1 MTSLLTNTSA
11 LAALQT
17 LSSLNSGLQETQGR
31 ISSGLRVETASDNAA
46 YWSIATTMR
55 SDSKAVSAVSDA
67 LGMASAKVDVAYAG
81 TDSIVDV
88 LTEFKAKLVA
98 ATEDGVDK
106 AKVQDELKQL
116 NLQAESIVAS
126 SSFNGVN
133 WLTTDAP
140 THLMVTDDLTAS
152 VMSSFVRSDDG
163 SVKVETE
170 SVNLKLSSML
180 NTGGGGILQKELG
193 GVGDIGGFRGTN
205 INSDAHQGHENHNFT
220 GPATFGS
227 ADYIDFDLV
236 VDAGHYSAG
245 ETFTALRIDKSVID
259 VALGTNDGKIR
270 NASDMRKVLNQ
281 VFSDNGVPATANETR
296 FSGSLT
302 AASFEIASLETSGHP
317 GSSIDITG
325 VASDF
330 GGVYP
335 SGFGL
340 GLENAPLANHD
351 NMYPEAHMTFG
362 RSFTV
367 SEEASITF
375 DVQVGPSPMQTY
387 TIDRATVDAALGT
400 SDGYV
405 GNATDL
411 ATIIAFASA
420 GSKLVVVPS
429 GDTIT
434 FSADRSIYPEA
445 GNHAARVS
453 VGNVQ
458 SDPPW
463 TLEFDLDEVD
473 VTGSAFGVDE
483 YLTGV
488 EYMLKRSIESASTL
502 GSLQS
507 RIEGQT
513 LFASKLMDSLDSG
526 IGRLVDADMEQE
538 SSRLAA
544 QQTQQQLAIQALSI
558 ANSAPSGIISL
569 FR

>member
-17 LSSLNSGLQETQGR
+17 LRSLNSGLQETQGR
-31 ISSGLRVETASDNAA
+31 ISSGLRVEAASDNAA
-46 YWSIATTMR
+46 YWSIATTMT

-67 LGMASAKVDVAYAG
+67 LGMASAKVDTAYAG

-88 LTEFKAKLVA
+88 LTEYKAKLVA

-106 AKVQDELKQL
+106 AKIQDELQQL
-116 NLQAESIVAS
+116 NLQVESIVAS

-133 WLTTDAP
+133 WLTTNAP
-140 THLMVTDDLTAS
+140 THLMVTDDLTTS
-152 VMSSFVRSDDG
+152 VMSSFVRADDG

-180 NTGGGGILQKELG
+180 NTGGGGILQKELD
-193 GVGDIGGFRGTN
+193 GVGNIGGFRGTN
-205 INSDAHQGHENHNFT
+205 INSDAHQGHENHDFT
-220 GPATFGS
+220 GPATFG
-227 ADYIDFDLV
+227 ATDYIDFDLE
-236 VDAGHYSAG
+236 VDAGDYSAG
-245 ETFTALRIDKSVID
+245 ETFTGLRIDKSVID
-259 VALGTNDGKIR
+259 TALGTTDGKIR
-270 NASDMRKVLNQ
+270 TASDMRKVLNQ
-281 VFSDNGVPATANETR
+281 VFADNGVPATANETR

-302 AASFEIASLETSGHP
+302 AGNFEIASLEASGHP
-317 GSSIDITG
+317 GSSINITG
-325 VASDF
+325 VRSDF

-335 SGFGL
+335 SGFAL
-340 GLENAPLANHD
+340 GLEDAPLYNHD
-351 NMYPEAHMTFG
+351 NMYPEATMTFG
-362 RSFTV
+362 RSFTF
-367 SEEASITF
+367 SEKASITF
-375 DVQVGPSPMQTY
+375 DVQVGPNPLQTY

-411 ATIIAFASA
+411 ATVIAFASA
-420 GSKLVVVPS
+420 GSDLVITPS

-434 FSADRSIYPEA
+434 FSADRSLYPEA
-445 GNHAARVS
+445 GNRAARVS

-473 VTGSAFGVDE
+473 VTRSAFGVDE

-502 GSLQS
+502 GSLQT
-507 RIEGQT
+507 RIDGQT
-513 LFASKLMDSLDSG
+513 LFASKLMDSLESG
-526 IGRLVDADMEQE
+526 VGRLVDADMEQE

-569 FR
+569 FQ

>member
-55 SDSKAVSAVSDA
+55 SDGKAVSAVSDA

-205 INSDAHQGHENHNFT
+205 INSDAHQGHENHNFA

-236 VDAGHYSAG
+236 VDAGDYSAG

-259 VALGTNDGKIR
+259 AALGTNDGKIR

-330 GGVYP
+330 DGVYP

-420 GSKLVVVPS
+420 GSNLVVVPS